1 LPNTYSISF
10 LAYLYYIIKSKKEEK
25 QIHPSSIDEAVFF
38 VSPPSFLF
46 LLHKI
51 IIFWIDIKVST
62 HAFQFWIFHNLASDL
77 ISVLAQEKSHEL
89 SS

>member
-1 LPNTYSISF
+1 IISLKAKRRRNKF
-10 LAYLYYIIKSKKEEK
+10 I
-25 QIHPSSIDEAVFF
+25 PSSIDEAVFF